1 MISTLRGGFF
11 KKDVERYP
19 KSEGKR
25 ETRRRFR
32 NIERLTI
39 MILKDVGEVRRFTI
53 SSCLVLFASLFFL
66 FYIVAT
72 IYFTNK
78 YFYTRTENKVQADKI
93 AKLSRALIKTTKS
106 LERSKQHIALL
117 DDYVSESTKQSPEPE
132 PTVNYTESPLRR
144 IVDIPEKILKGKETI
159 LLVND
164 EDMIVDVGEEIL
176 QTLNK
181 VLIVTGG
188 KEAIKLYRGNKDK
201 IDMVLLDMVMP
212 DMGGGETYD
221 TMKEINPDIKVLLS
235 SGYSIDGQATEILRR
250 GCDDFIQKPF
260 NMKEL
265 SQRVREILDKE

>member
-1 MISTLRGGFF
+1 M
-11 KKDVERYP
+11 ERYP

-53 SSCLVLFASLFFL
+53 SSRLVLFASLFFL

-78 YFYTRTENKVQADKI
+78 HFYTRRENKVQADKI

-106 LERSKQHIALL
+106 LERSKHQIALL
-117 DDYVSESTKQSPEPE
+117 DDYISESTKQSPEPE
-132 PTVNYTESPLRR
+132 STVNYTESPLPR

-181 VLIVTGG
+181 VLIVTDG
-188 KEAIKLYRGNKDK
+188 KEAIELYRGNKDK

-212 DMGGGETYD
+212 EMGGGETYD
-221 TMKEINPDIKVLLS
+221 RMKEINPAIKVLLS
-235 SGYSIDGQATEILRR
+235 CGYSVEGQATEILKR
-250 GCDDFIQKPF
+250 GCDGFMQKPF

-265 SQRVREILDKE
+265 SERIRKILDKK